1 MLSLAA
7 MVSLTVAIAQNNLTK
22 TPGFA
27 VQFTLNDFNTPVSL
41 RAGGVAA
48 AVRDEDWKKVK
59 EMSAGIALSYL
70 QGLSEN
76 IDLQATLSGS
86 FSNVPVPGKPVNSN
100 RFLLLEAAANANVKL
115 LNDNHFLTPFLSL
128 GVGATQYKGYFSAF
142 IPAGVGLQFKL
153 GPESFM
159 LINSQYRIPVTDNG
173 AYNLYHAIGFAQTME
188 RKEPPVVTPPP
199 MPVVLDRD
207 NDGVPDA
214 TDKCPDTPG
223 LANLMGC
230 PDKDGDGI
238 ADADDKCPDV
248 AGTAKYGGCP
258 IPDTDGD
265 GINDEND
272 KCPTV
277 KGVARYQGCPVPDQ
291 DNDGVADENDKCPT
305 IAGPASNEGC
315 PEVSKD
321 IVNQINN
328 AAKNIVFAT
337 GSYKIL
343 AKSYKSLDAVADLM
357 KQDESLTIDI
367 DGHTDD
373 AGTDVNNQILSE
385 RRASSVK
392 EYLASKGVAASRMAS
407 AGYGKGKPV
416 GDNKTA
422 AGRAQNRR
430 IEITAKN

>member
-1 MLSLAA
+1 
-7 MVSLTVAIAQNNLTK
+7 
-22 TPGFA
+22 
-27 VQFTLNDFNTPVSL
+27 
-41 RAGGVAA
+41 
-48 AVRDEDWKKVK
+48 
-59 EMSAGIALSYL
+59 
-70 QGLSEN
+70 
-76 IDLQATLSGS
+76 
-86 FSNVPVPGKPVNSN
+86 
-100 RFLLLEAAANANVKL
+100 
-115 LNDNHFLTPFLSL
+115 
-128 GVGATQYKGYFSAF
+128 
-142 IPAGVGLQFKL
+142 
-153 GPESFM
+153 
-159 LINSQYRIPVTDNG
+159 
-173 AYNLYHAIGFAQTME
+173 ME
-188 RKEPPVVTPPP
+188 RKEPPVVAPPP